1 MHSVIR
7 RFSLAAAAI
16 VSLSTLAS
24 AQVTVRRPTI
34 ARGDEEEKT
43 KVTFSITVGKQK
55 FDETTQ
61 AKCTHAPTASIY
73 NTLAKM
79 WSVEYP
85 SERNKSLHLTVWQ
98 PIRGDTTPQITF
110 YASGDGKSQ
119 EIMTVKAGG
128 GATKGTGT
136 IAITKHGP
144 GGRFDISGTTADGAK
159 VSGSIDC
166 EKFAA
171 PIAVGGN

>member
-1 MHSVIR
+1 MR
-7 RFSLAAAAI
+7 SLARQFCLATAAL
-16 VSLSTLAS
+16 VSLGAVAS
-24 AQVTVRRPTI
+24 AQITVRRPTV
-34 ARGDEEEKT
+34 ARGDDEDKT
-43 KVTFSITVGKQK
+43 KVTFSLTVGKQR

-61 AKCTHAPTASIY
+61 AKCTHAPMASIY

-85 SERNKSLHLTVWQ
+85 TGSKKSLHLTVWQ
-98 PIRGDTTPQITF
+98 PVRGDTTPQITF
-110 YASGDGKSQ
+110 YAYDNGKNQ
-119 EIMTVKAGG
+119 EISTVKAGG
-128 GATKGTGT
+128 GATKGSGT
-136 IAITKHGP
+136 ITITKHGA

-171 PIAVGGN
+171 PMAVGGN

>member
-1 MHSVIR
+1 MPSPAR
-7 RFSLAAAAI
+7 RFCLATFAL

-24 AQVTVRRPTI
+24 AQVTVRRPSM
-34 ARGDEEEKT
+34 ARGDDEEKT
-43 KVTFSITVGKQK
+43 KVTFSVTVGNQK

-61 AKCTHAPTASIY
+61 AKCTHAPMASIY

-79 WSVEYP
+79 WSVEFP
-85 SERNKSLHLTVWQ
+85 SERNQSLHLTVWQ
-98 PIRGDTTPQITF
+98 PMRGDTTPQITF
-110 YASGDGKSQ
+110 YAGGAGKSQ
-119 EIMTVKAGG
+119 QITTVKAGG

-136 IAITKHGP
+136 VTITKHGA
-144 GGRFDISGTTADGAK
+144 GGRFDINGTTADGAK

-171 PIAVGGN
+171 PMAVGGN

>member
-1 MHSVIR
+1 MRSVVR
-7 RFSLAAAAI
+7 RFFLATAAI
-16 VSLSTLAS
+16 ASLSTLAS
-24 AQVTVRRPTI
+24 AQVTVRRPTM
-34 ARGDEEEKT
+34 ARGDDEEKT
-43 KVTFSITVGKQK
+43 KVTFSVSVGKQK

-61 AKCTHAPTASIY
+61 ARCTHAPMASIY

-98 PIRGDTTPQITF
+98 PMRGDTTPQITF
-110 YASGDGKSQ
+110 YAGGDGKSQ
-119 EIMTVKAGG
+119 EITTVKASG

-136 IAITKHGP
+136 VAITKHGA
-144 GGRFDISGTTADGAK
+144 GGRFDINGTTADGAK

-171 PIAVGGN
+171 PMAVGGN